1 MATVNISNPLRVANA
16 NATGP
21 QDAYLPSA
29 NAGYGP
35 YSSLSEAQQELNTI
49 FNNNI
54 PLGITVGV
62 KLGNT
67 ITEYWNP
74 SSPNTFVAKMSTTGT
89 GGSST
94 NIYTVL
100 SIPDDTTTVLNS
112 LYPSATKGTIVINSS
127 TGGTYLCYD
136 AGSWIKF
143 NGTILTDTAPVAATI
158 TEANILSYK

>member
-1 MATVNISNPLRVANA
+1 MATVNITNPLRVANA

-35 YSSLSEAQQELNTI
+35 YSSLSTAQQELNTI

-54 PLGITVGV
+54 PLGITVGI
-62 KLGNT
+62 KLGDT

-74 SSPNTFVAKMSTTGT
+74 SSPNTFVAKMPTSGT
-89 GGSST
+89 GGSSAA
-94 NIYTVL
+94 IYTVL
-100 SIPDDTTTVLNS
+100 NIPDDTTTVLNG
-112 LYPSATKGTIVINSS
+112 LYPSAPKGTIVVNSS
-127 TGGTYLCYD
+127 TGSTYLCYD
-136 AGSWIKF
+136 TGSWIKF
-143 NGTILTDTAPVAATI
+143 NGTILTDTAPVTATI